1 MSKDPR
7 DKRLRTSI
15 ALKINGTQLVV
26 DCGPDFRQQM
36 LQNEIHHL
44 DALLVTHEHNDHIIG
59 MDDVRP
65 FNFKQ
70 RGEMPIYTIPRVQ
83 KELRHRFG
91 YVFATEN
98 RYPGA
103 PMIKLHTIDKSTPF
117 EVEKIE
123 VIPIEVIHGRL
134 PILGFRIGK
143 FAYITDMKTI
153 AEEEFKKLL
162 GVQYLVINALRKEE
176 HYSHLTLQQA
186 IEFGGRVGAQ
196 KTYLT
201 HVSHRMG
208 LYEEVAKEL
217 PQGFI
222 LAYDGLQEVI
232 QI

>member
-1 MSKDPR
+1 M
-7 DKRLRTSI
+7 RTSI
-15 ALKINGTQLVV
+15 ALKIGDTQLVV

-36 LQNEIHHL
+36 LQNRIQRL

-65 FNFKQ
+65 FNFRQ
-70 RGEMPIYTIPRVQ
+70 QGEMPVYTIPRVQ
-83 KELRHRFG
+83 KELIHRFG

-103 PMIKLHTIDKSTPF
+103 PMIKLHTIDKSQPF

-134 PILGFRIGK
+134 PILGFRIGS

-153 AEEEFKKLL
+153 TEEEFEKLA
-162 GVQYLVINALRKEE
+162 GVRYLVINALRKEE
-176 HYSHLTLQQA
+176 HYSHLNLQQA
-186 IEFGGRVGAQ
+186 IDFAGRVGAQ

-217 PQGFI
+217 PAHII
-222 LAYDGLQEVI
+222 LSYDGLQEVVEV
-232 QI
+232 